1 MRRKN
6 GRRNKNKNKK
16 FKFLEIEFW
25 KETYGIFDQSVAVF
39 CIKADN
45 DKKICFYE
53 KELKDLSWAVDY
65 KLKKEIFRNLGI
77 FKDEFGNMI
86 FRTRI
91 RVNKINRENKNK
103 ILILKQIAA
112 FLTEHM
118 RKIERKERIRNSPFF
133 KFFSSVREFFQ
144 TLL

>member
-39 CIKADN
+39 CIKVDN

-65 KLKKEIFRNLGI
+65 KLKKEIFRNLEI

-91 RVNKINRENKNK
+91 RANKINRENKNR

-112 FLTEHM
+112 LLTKHM
-118 RKIERKERIRNSPFF
+118 RKIERKERIRNSPIF